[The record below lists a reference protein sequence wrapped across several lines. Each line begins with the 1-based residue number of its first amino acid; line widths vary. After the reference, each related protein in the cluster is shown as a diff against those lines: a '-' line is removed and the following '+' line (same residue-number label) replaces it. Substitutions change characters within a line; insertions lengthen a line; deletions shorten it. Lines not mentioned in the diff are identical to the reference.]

1 MKRYKFLAVVLSL
14 ILIATT
20 GLTGCNA
27 TDKLELL
34 NALEKSAKLN
44 SWESHS
50 QARYTNVTFDTNIEN
65 LIMLQFL
72 IPALDNLS
80 FETHQKVNQNS
91 QGTKSIMQTDT
102 RAVSNDITEQ
112 TTLWVSYDFEQ
123 HPPVIRQ
130 IMKLPDTLT
139 ASLPEDLAGKEYF
152 VMDQKDLPAGEQ
164 LNPQEYTELM
174 QSMKDFQSDLIELL
188 KEHALHIDPNFVVI
202 NQLEDRIVNGE
213 RLSVYQLKL
222 DNKSLKT
229 VLKYVLSELSEN
241 EQAKDVI
248 KELIVAASTIS
259 EGTEASQ
266 DLDMALDALTNG
278 DNSLKEELDRIMTAL
293 EDVTMLGSR
302 GIEINFLINKDGYIV
317 NQNGVFDFYM
327 DSQEVEDAFEELAR
341 ETEYDGEEIYKFTFG
356 LAMEFNTDIS
366 NINQEVKID
375 FPVITEENSFDFN
388 DFVGIAPSFGRRLVK
403 QGSNAVRLDF
413 SNASSKEVFPV
424 KLGDKTFVPLE
435 PVSQKLGLKLVSQK
449 NGEFVLSTDKGNI
462 KGKAGSTEIMIN
474 DKRQYLPLPVMKIEN
489 QIFVP
494 DQFIKQCIGT
504 GMYYN
509 EKTKELMIQ
518 KRPVNRD

>member
-1 MKRYKFLAVVLSL
+1 MKRYKFLAMVLSL
-14 ILIATT
+14 ILIAAA

-50 QARYTNVTFDTNIEN
+50 QVRYTNVTFDTNIED
-65 LIMLQFL
+65 LVILQIF
-72 IPALDNLS
+72 IPLLDNMR
-80 FETHQKVNQNS
+80 FEIDQKVNQNS
-91 QGTKSIMQTDT
+91 QRTKLVAETDT
-102 RAVSNDITEQ
+102 KAVSNDITEQ
-112 TTLWVSYDFEQ
+112 TTLWVSYDMEQ
-123 HPPVIRQ
+123 QPPVMRQ
-130 IMKLPDTLT
+130 VMKLPDTLT

-152 VMDQKDLPAGEQ
+152 VMDQTDLPAGEQ
-164 LNPQEYTELM
+164 LNPQELTEMM
-174 QSMKDFQSDLIELL
+174 QSMNDFQSDLIELL
-188 KEHALHIDPNFVVI
+188 KEHALYTDPNFVVI
-202 NQLEDRIVNGE
+202 NQLEDKVVNGE
-213 RLSVYQLKL
+213 KLSVYQLRL

-229 VLKYVLSELSEN
+229 ILRYVLSELSEN

-248 KELIVAASTIS
+248 KELIVASSVIS

-266 DLDMALDALTNG
+266 DLDMALDALANG
-278 DNSLKEELDRIMTAL
+278 DKSLKEELNRIMTAL

-302 GIEINFLINKDGYIV
+302 GIEINFMINKDGYIV

-327 DSQEVEDAFEELAR
+327 DSQQVEDAFEELAG

-356 LAMEFNTDIS
+356 LAIEFNTDIN

-388 DFVGIAPSFGRRLVK
+388 DFAGIAPSFGRKLVN

-413 SNASSKEVFPV
+413 SNASTEKVFPV

-435 PVSQKLGLKLVSQK
+435 PVSQKLGLKLVSQQ
-449 NGEFVLSTDKGNI
+449 NGEFVLNTDKGKI
-462 KGKAGSTEIMIN
+462 TGKAGSTEIMIN
-474 DKRQYLPLPVMKIEN
+474 DKKQYLPLPVMKIEN

-494 DQFIKQCIGT
+494 DQFIKQCLNT

-509 EKTKELMIQ
+509 EKTRELVMQ
-518 KRPVNRD
+518 KRGMN